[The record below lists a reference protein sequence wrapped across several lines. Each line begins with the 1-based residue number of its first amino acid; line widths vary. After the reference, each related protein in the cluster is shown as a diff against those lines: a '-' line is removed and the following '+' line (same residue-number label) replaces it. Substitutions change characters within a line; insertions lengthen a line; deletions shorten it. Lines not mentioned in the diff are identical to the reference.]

1 MVILQATI
9 IGLIIVAA
17 SVAARVIAATDH
29 RLSLPPSEWSRS
41 QHLAN
46 ECPLSGVK
54 RTSVLVLEMSVPD
67 PKATS
72 RNTV

>member
-29 RLSLPPSEWSRS
+29 RLPFTAIGME
-41 QHLAN
+41 
-46 ECPLSGVK
+46 PL
-54 RTSVLVLEMSVPD
+54 
-67 PKATS
+67 
-72 RNTV
+72 RNIWRMNVRFRG